1 MKKGFTLAELLI
13 VVTIL
18 MLLMMAALV
27 SWKTQ
32 INRAHDALRKK
43 HLNDIKRAFEEYYND
58 NNCYPSADV
67 MDGVEDCGSANLQ
80 PYLTAVPC
88 DPDSKLPYKYVP
100 MDDSCQGYRAFAGLK
115 DTKDTDIAAQG
126 CNGVTGCGY
135 EPQWNYGISSGGP
148 VARPG
153 FDPGALPT
161 ATPPPQSGSNA
172 CAPPQQGGSVG
183 TCNHYTNP
191 GPIERGCPISWDTD
205 CTEVVDGVVV
215 NQCGD
220 SNNWCPN

>member
-32 INRAHDALRKK
+32 INRAHDSLRKK

-67 MDGVEDCGSANLQ
+67 MDTVEDCGSANLQ

-88 DPDSKLPYKYVP
+88 DPDTKSPYYYIPINGSNV
-100 MDDSCQGYRAFAGLK
+100 CQGYRAFTKLL
-115 DTKDTDIAAQG
+115 DTKDTDITMLG
-126 CNGVTGCGY
+126 CNGITGCGFGAGY
-135 EPQWNYGISSGGP
+135 NYGISSGAP
-148 VARPG
+148 VALPG
-153 FDPGALPT
+153 FDPGVTPNPT
-161 ATPPPQSGSNA
+161 QGPQPGENA
-172 CAPPQQGGSVG
+172 CSSTG
-183 TCNHYTNP
+183 TCKNYSDP
-191 GPIERGCPISWDTD
+191 VGAGCPKTWATD
-205 CTEVVDGVVV
+205 CTEIVDSVEV
-215 NQCGD
+215 NQCQFTA
-220 SNNWCPN
+220 NRCTY